1 MKVILVRCM
10 MMPELRGITTVYA
23 TGSAFE
29 TLLTLNYNSF
39 ILTLGI
45 IIGVATYSIEG
56 GGGGGGCK
64 VFDSHAR
71 DMYGNSHSHGNSHV
85 YCLKSNPCI
94 N

>member
-39 ILTLGI
+39 LFSLGI

-56 GGGGGGCK
+56 
-64 VFDSHAR
+64 
-71 DMYGNSHSHGNSHV
+71 
-85 YCLKSNPCI
+85 
-94 N
+94 